1 MVQDHR
7 HRLLS
12 ALGLKRGD
20 SAGLVWAE
28 PCWYVSVREVATL
41 LAHKLFDSPVLELVQ
56 VWWQPLTPAQSSAR
70 LVPFNSSSLAEL

>member
-20 SAGLVWAE
+20 GAMVVWAE
-28 PCWYVSVREVATL
+28 PCWYVSVRAVATL
-41 LAHKLFDSPVLELVQ
+41 LAHKLFDSPALELVQ
-56 VWWQPLTPAQSSAR
+56 VRWLPLTPAQSSAHP
-70 LVPFNSSSLAEL
+70 VPFNSSSLAEL